1 MRRDGA
7 GSSWDI
13 VRQTLP
19 KLDEVVP
26 FDGTN
31 KWLLKASVE
40 VTDEKAGPLMQRG
53 IDELLR
59 LKRDLVGFHELEIF
73 DRDVFDTRVAAFLAN
88 ARRR

>member
-1 MRRDGA
+1 MRRNGA
-7 GSSWDI
+7 ENSWGA
-13 VRQTLP
+13 VRQSFP
-19 KLDEVVP
+19 KLHEFVP

-31 KWLLKASVE
+31 KWLLKASVD

-59 LKRDLVGFHELEIF
+59 IKRDLAGFHELEIF
-73 DRDVFDTRVAAFLAN
+73 DRNVFDTRVAAFLAN